1 MNILQQIV
9 ADIQK
14 DLILKKQIVSIRA
27 LETGPFFER
36 QTISLSQRIVDT
48 HGIIAEHKR
57 RSPSKPNINFG
68 LRLADVAQGYES
80 AGVAGMSVLTNN
92 QYFGGSLEDL
102 LLARQAC
109 ELPLLRK
116 EFMVDEYQVLEAKAN
131 GADAI
136 LLIAACLERQ
146 DIQTLSKLAQQLGME
161 VLLEVHNA
169 DELEKSIMPS
179 IDMIGVNNRDLTSF
193 TVSLETSKSLV
204 EQIPAE
210 FVKLSESGLSTSESV
225 LELRGC
231 GYQGF
236 LMGEHFMK
244 TDDPGASAQNF
255 IKSLAK

>member
-9 ADIQK
+9 NDIQK
-14 DLILKKQIVSIRA
+14 DLELKKQIVPIDR
-27 LETGPFFER
+27 LESSPLFER
-36 QTISLSQRIVDT
+36 QTNSLRQHIVET
-48 HGIIAEHKR
+48 EGIIAEHKR

-68 LRLADVAQGYES
+68 LRLADVAQGYTS

-109 ELPLLRK
+109 ELL
-116 EFMVDEYQVLEAKAN
+116 VDEYQVLEAKAN

-136 LLIAACLERQ
+136 LLISACLERQ
-146 DIQTLSKLAQQLGME
+146 DIQTLSELAQQLGME

-193 TVSLETSKSLV
+193 HVNLETSKSLID
-204 EQIPAE
+204 EIPTE
-210 FVKLSESGLSTSESV
+210 FVKLSESGLSSPESI
-225 LELRGC
+225 LELRDY

-244 TDDPGASAQNF
+244 TDDPGVSAQNF
-255 IKSLAK
+255 IKSLNR

>member
-9 ADIQK
+9 NDIQK
-14 DLILKKQIVSIRA
+14 DLVLKKQIVPIES
-27 LETGPFFER
+27 LESSPLFER
-36 QTISLSQRIVDT
+36 QTNSLRQRVVET
-48 HGIIAEHKR
+48 EGIIAEHKR
-57 RSPSKPNINFG
+57 RSPSKQNINFG

-92 QYFGGSLEDL
+92 QYFGGSIEDL

-136 LLIAACLERQ
+136 LLIAACLERP
-146 DIQTLSKLAQQLGME
+146 DIQILSTLAQQLGME

-169 DELEKSIMPS
+169 DELKKSIMPS

-193 TVSLETSKSLV
+193 RVSLKTSKSLV
-204 EQIPAE
+204 DQIPTE
-210 FVKLSESGLSTSESV
+210 FVKLSESGLSSPESV
-225 LELRGC
+225 LELRDC

-236 LMGEHFMK
+236 LMGEYFMK
-244 TDDPGASAQNF
+244 TDDPGVSAQHF
-255 IKSLAK
+255 IKSLSK

>member
-9 ADIQK
+9 NDIQK
-14 DLILKKQIVSIRA
+14 DLVLKKQIVPIES
-27 LETGPFFER
+27 LESSPLFER
-36 QTISLSQRIVDT
+36 QTNSLRQRVVET
-48 HGIIAEHKR
+48 EGIIAENKR

-92 QYFGGSLEDL
+92 QYFGGSIEDL

-136 LLIAACLERQ
+136 LVIAACLERP
-146 DIQTLSKLAQQLGME
+146 DIQILSTLAQQLGME

-169 DELEKSIMPS
+169 DELKKSIMPS

-193 TVSLETSKSLV
+193 RVSLKTSKSLV
-204 EQIPAE
+204 DQIPTE
-210 FVKLSESGLSTSESV
+210 FVKLSESGLSSPESV
-225 LELRGC
+225 LELRDC

-236 LMGEHFMK
+236 LMGEYFMK
-244 TDDPGASAQNF
+244 TDDPGVSAQHF
-255 IKSLAK
+255 IKSLSK

>member
-9 ADIQK
+9 NDIQK
-14 DLILKKQIVSIRA
+14 DLVLKKQIVPINR
-27 LETGPFFER
+27 LESSPLFER
-36 QTISLSQRIVDT
+36 QTISLRQRIVDT
-48 HGIIAEHKR
+48 DGIIAEHKR
-57 RSPSKPNINFG
+57 RSPSKPSINFG
-68 LRLADVAQGYES
+68 LRLTDVASGYES

-109 ELPLLRK
+109 SLPLLRK

-136 LLIAACLERQ
+136 LLIASCLERQ
-146 DIQTLSKLAQQLGME
+146 DIQTLSNLAQQLGME
-161 VLLEVHNA
+161 VLLEIHNA
-169 DELEKSIMPS
+169 DELEKSIMS
-179 IDMIGVNNRDLTSF
+179 SVDMIGVNNRDLTSF

-204 EQIPAE
+204 DQIPAE
-210 FVKLSESGLSTSESV
+210 FVKLSESGLSSAESV
-225 LELRGC
+225 LELRDC

-244 TDDPGASAQNF
+244 TTDPGASAKNF
-255 IKSLAK
+255 IKSVAK

>member
-9 ADIQK
+9 NDIQK
-14 DLILKKQIVSIRA
+14 DLVLKKQIVPIDR
-27 LETGPFFER
+27 LESSPLFER
-36 QTISLSQRIVDT
+36 QTNSLRQRIVESE
-48 HGIIAEHKR
+48 GIIAEHKR
-57 RSPSKPNINFG
+57 RSPSKSNINFG
-68 LRLADVAQGYES
+68 LRLADVAQGYAS
-80 AGVAGMSVLTNN
+80 AGAAGMSVLTNN

-136 LLIAACLERQ
+136 LLIAACLERP
-146 DIQTLSKLAQQLGME
+146 DIQILSTLAQQLGME

-169 DELEKSIMPS
+169 DELKKSIMPS

-193 TVSLETSKSLV
+193 RVSLETSKSLV
-204 EQIPAE
+204 DQIPTE
-210 FVKLSESGLSTSESV
+210 FVKLSESGLSSPESV
-225 LELRGC
+225 LELRDC

-236 LMGEHFMK
+236 LMGEYFMK
-244 TDDPGASAQNF
+244 TDDPGVSAQHF
-255 IKSLAK
+255 IKSLSK